1 MITLPGRFDLVVR
14 DGLVAAG
21 DATMRVDIGIRDGC
35 IQAIAE
41 RLEDAAQVVEAKGRL
56 VLPGGVDAH
65 CHLDQPNYG
74 AVCADDFRSGTLSAA
89 CGGTT
94 TIVPFAM
101 AHASD
106 PLAETVAAYRRKAD
120 GQALIDYAIHPTIQ
134 AATAQTLEQD
144 LPELIRNGYAS
155 LKIFTT
161 YDDFR
166 LGDTEI
172 LAVFQVA
179 ARHGALVMVHAE
191 NDAIIAMLK
200 KHLLSKGLVAPRFHA
215 QARPPIVESE
225 AIHRIAS
232 FAGLT
237 GAEVLIVHVSSHVG
251 LEEVTRARARGVRI
265 HAETCPQY
273 LLLTE
278 ADLDREIVEGA
289 KFMCSPPLR
298 TAADQEALWAGM
310 ALGSLAIY
318 SSDHSPYRLTGP
330 GGKLLHGPQSRFDQI
345 ANGMPGL
352 ELRQPL
358 LFSEGYLK
366 GRISLAQFIALS
378 STNAAKLHG
387 IAAQKGSIA
396 IGADG
401 DLAIWDQDRETTVT
415 PDLLHDNTGHTPYE
429 GMRIRGWPV
438 TTIARGEVIVDDGRV
453 LGTAGRGRFV
463 PSRARVA
470 S

>member
-1 MITLPGRFDLVVR
+1 MIARPARFDLVVR

-21 DATMRVDIGIRDGC
+21 DATVRADIGIRDGC
-35 IQAIAE
+35 IRAVAE
-41 RLEDAAQVVEAKGRL
+41 RLEDTAQIVEAKGRL

-65 CHLDQPNYG
+65 CHMDQPNYG

-106 PLAETVAAYRRKAD
+106 PVAETVAAYRRRAE

-134 AATAQTLEQD
+134 AASAQTLEQD
-144 LPELIRNGYAS
+144 LPALIRNGYAS

-166 LGDTEI
+166 LGDAEI
-172 LAVFQVA
+172 LAIFKVA
-179 ARHGALVMVHAE
+179 AQHGALVMVHAE

-200 KHLLSKGLVAPRFHA
+200 KDLLSKGLVAPRFHA
-215 QARPPIVESE
+215 KARPPIVESE

-232 FAGLT
+232 FAELT
-237 GAEVLIVHVSSHVG
+237 GAEVLIVHVSSRVG
-251 LEEVTRARARGVRI
+251 LEEVMRARARGVSI

-278 ADLDREIVEGA
+278 KDLDREIVEGA

-298 TAADQEALWAGM
+298 TVADQEALWAGM
-310 ALGSLAIY
+310 ARGDLAIY

-330 GGKLLHGPQSRFDQI
+330 GKLQHGPQSRFDQI

-378 STNAAKLHG
+378 STNAAELHG
-387 IAAQKGSIA
+387 IAPQKGSIA

-401 DLAIWDQDRETTVT
+401 DLAIWDQERETTVT

-429 GMRIRGWPV
+429 GIRIRGWPV

>member
-1 MITLPGRFDLVVR
+1 MIARRARFDLVVR
-14 DGLVAAG
+14 DGLVTVG
-21 DATMRVDIGIRDGC
+21 DTTARVDLGVRDGC
-35 IQAIAE
+35 IRAIAE
-41 RLEDAAQVVEAKGRL
+41 RLEDATQIVDAEGRL

-74 AVCADDFRSGTLSAA
+74 AACADDFRSGTLSAA

-106 PLAETVAAYRRKAD
+106 PLAETVAAYRLKAE
-120 GQALIDYAIHPTIQ
+120 GQTLIDYAIHPTIQ
-134 AATAQTLEQD
+134 AASTQTLERD
-144 LPELIRNGYAS
+144 LPDLIRGGYAS

-166 LGDTEI
+166 LGDSEI
-172 LAVFQVA
+172 LAILKVA
-179 ARHGALVMVHAE
+179 AAHGALVMVHAE
-191 NDAIIAMLK
+191 NDAVIAMLK
-200 KHLLSKGLVAPRFHA
+200 HDLLSRGLVAPRFHA
-215 QARPPIVESE
+215 KARPPIAESE

-232 FAGLT
+232 FAEVT
-237 GAEVLIVHVSSHVG
+237 GAEVLIVHVSSRAG
-251 LEEVTRARARGVRI
+251 LEEVTRARARGVSI

-278 ADLDREIVEGA
+278 ADLDRDGLEGA

-298 TAADQEALWAGM
+298 TAYDQEALWTGM
-310 ALGSLAIY
+310 AQGSVAIY
-318 SSDHSPYRLTGP
+318 SSDHSPYRLAGP
-330 GGKLLHGPQSRFDQI
+330 DGKLRHGPQSRFDQI
-345 ANGMPGL
+345 ANGLPGL

-378 STNAAKLHG
+378 SSNAAERHG
-387 IAAQKGSIA
+387 IAPQKGSIA
-396 IGADG
+396 IGGDG
-401 DLAIWDQDRETTVT
+401 DLVIWDQERETTVT
-415 PDLLHDNTGHTPYE
+415 RDLLHDNTDHTPYE

-453 LGTAGRGRFV
+453 VGVAGRGRFV
-463 PSRARVA
+463 PSKAKTA
-470 S
+470 